1 MPEQINH
8 NEQVEAQITSPQSPK
23 DLATQAKKEEVKAGA
38 DDSEKSLE
46 QMTIQ
51 EAKDLLSDTKR
62 VEEEVNSL
70 KRTEIKNGPVE
81 QALGLVKNDN
91 QFMKQI
97 IEQYLNVPDHN
108 SRAIVL
114 YLAVGNAQF
123 EDNDLFKKVF
133 NTIQEK
139 DNLVSVKKAA
149 MRQITDVDFIKQY
162 ADLTDEQCSIEMLP
176 NGDKPKNWLE
186 NYHNSLLRDY
196 SRNRLK
202 ELNK

>member
-8 NEQVEAQITSPQSPK
+8 NEQVEAEITSPQSPK

-38 DDSEKSLE
+38 DDFEKSLE

-70 KRTEIKNGPVE
+70 ERTEIKNGPVE

-139 DNLVSVKKAA
+139 DNLVSVKEAA

-176 NGDKPKNWLE
+176 NGDKPKNWSE

-196 SRNRLK
+196 SRNRLR